1 MIIKNV
7 KKLLNNKLWIIR
19 NRRPLKNWYKRNFTS
34 PSPEFVKHKILE
46 SHNLKNCLW
55 IETGTYYGE
64 TTNFLSKIAQKV
76 ISIEA
81 DKRLF
86 DIAYNKFK
94 FCKNVEIHFGKSEHV
109 LENIFLTSKKFLN
122 VNIFLD
128 AHMCNDHKKNI
139 KTFGTKKSSTPIM
152 LELMVIKKYLKNFK
166 NVKILIDDIRLFQ
179 TKYHNYPEIDIIVNW
194 CRKNNLTWSIE
205 QDIFIAKNN

>member
-86 DIAYNKFK
+86 DLARLKFK
-94 FCKNVEIHFGKSEHV
+94 SCNNIEIYLSKSEDI
-109 LENIFLTSKKFLN
+109 LENIIILT
-122 VNIFLD
+122 
-128 AHMCNDHKKNI
+128 
-139 KTFGTKKSSTPIM
+139 
-152 LELMVIKKYLKNFK
+152 
-166 NVKILIDDIRLFQ
+166 IR
-179 TKYHNYPEIDIIVNW
+179 N
-194 CRKNNLTWSIE
+194 
-205 QDIFIAKNN
+205 

>member
-1 MIIKNV
+1 MAT
-7 KKLLNNKLWIIR
+7 IR
-19 NRRPLKNWYKRNFTS
+19 
-34 PSPEFVKHKILE
+34 
-46 SHNLKNCLW
+46 
-55 IETGTYYGE
+55 
-64 TTNFLSKIAQKV
+64 
-76 ISIEA
+76 
-81 DKRLF
+81 KRLGKWQVQ
-86 DIAYNKFK
+86 IRR
-94 FCKNVEIHFGKSEHV
+94 KNYPKI
-109 LENIFLTSKKFLN
+109 
-122 VNIFLD
+122 
-128 AHMCNDHKKNI
+128 I